1 MTVVD
6 CDLEIDWDPM
16 DAVRELMNFSDMTDE
31 ESKMV
36 IDQENQLKNLTPV
49 MRIKEWCRVQ
59 RMIQEQLDRRKG

>member
-36 IDQENQLKNLTPV
+36 ID
-49 MRIKEWCRVQ
+49 
-59 RMIQEQLDRRKG
+59 